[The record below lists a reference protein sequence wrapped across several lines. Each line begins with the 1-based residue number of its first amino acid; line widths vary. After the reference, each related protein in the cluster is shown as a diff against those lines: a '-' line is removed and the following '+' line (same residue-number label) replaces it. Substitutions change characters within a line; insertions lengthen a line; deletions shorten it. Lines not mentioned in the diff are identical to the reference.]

1 MTTPSANSLIT
12 PSSTDTE
19 NTSLLSVST
28 SPAYSTTDNDISTD
42 TTTSLS
48 TSLDV
53 AAADADTIGIS
64 ISIST
69 STSNSNSPMT
79 TMIQQEQNH
88 ILIEEMTRPWPSTYE
103 RSISLLA
110 SPIVQVQDVALY
122 TKSPK
127 PGGITASSLL
137 AARRSQLDRGYY
149 TNTPDPQG
157 RSSGGSSIGSNHSR
171 QDQQN
176 DDDDE
181 DHEQQQQQ
189 GNLARVKSMDF
200 WKTSDTGSSP
210 TIDGSNS
217 SRNNVINNSKYNIND
232 LKAVQTKQQQRFN
245 QAQEYRQKILQ
256 QQQQNKS
263 KSNGK
268 ITTNK
273 SKTVDSKQN
282 CSTSKQKATFFQCTF
297 NLANILMGVGLLG
310 LPYVYSI
317 AGYYGG
323 TFCLL
328 SFGSITWY
336 TSILIGRTLNGDPR
350 PSYMFYDSPY
360 TSQTKIRM
368 LPQITS
374 FPDIARCAFGEIGCI
389 VLSLVLYFELFSCIA
404 IFFVSIGDHL
414 HQLIPS
420 VSATTHVIIV
430 GCISMIPTI
439 VLHTPALLSY
449 LSMVGTFATTAVV
462 LAVIASAFFEGNIA
476 QQVSDQEHLMI
487 TPPYHVKWK
496 SEGLTLGFG
505 LVAYCFSGHAIIPS
519 IYTSM
524 QRPQDFDRMVT
535 YTFLLVVCCC
545 LAVAFSGYYIFGST
559 VQDQVTLSLER
570 SSHAVT
576 AMKALTWLMVM
587 TAFSKVTLTM
597 FPLALGMEEIVAP
610 FLSNERMVEIAS
622 ATIKLL
628 LTSLALCVSIFFPS
642 FSLLCSFVGVICSMT
657 VSVIFPA
664 AAHLKMFGSNLSFL
678 EKIIDWM
685 FIILG
690 IVMGVAGTVATIH

>member
-1 MTTPSANSLIT
+1 M
-12 PSSTDTE
+12 TE
-19 NTSLLSVST
+19 NTSLLSSISST
-28 SPAYSTTDNDISTD
+28 VYSPTENDNDATSSLMDAAGATGSTNNCTD
-42 TTTSLS
+42 S
-48 TSLDV
+48 TASV
-53 AAADADTIGIS
+53 VKH
-64 ISIST
+64 
-69 STSNSNSPMT
+69 
-79 TMIQQEQNH
+79 EQNN
-88 ILIEEMTRPWPSTYE
+88 ILLEEMTHPWPSTYE

-110 SPIVQVQDVALY
+110 SPIIQVKDVALY

-127 PGGITASSLL
+127 PGGIAISSLV

-149 TNTPDPQG
+149 TNTPDPQS
-157 RSSGGSSIGSNHSR
+157 RSSNGNNHSK
-171 QDQQN
+171 QDQHYPDDN
-176 DDDDE
+176 D
-181 DHEQQQQQ
+181 DHEQQLQQIQQ
-189 GNLARVKSMDF
+189 GNFSRVKSMDF
-200 WKTSDTGSSP
+200 WKTSDISATG
-210 TIDGSNS
+210 TGNIT
-217 SRNNVINNSKYNIND
+217 NNNDMINLVS
-232 LKAVQTKQQQRFN
+232 VQTKQQQRFN

-256 QQQQNKS
+256 QQNISNVKS
-263 KSNGK
+263 KK
-268 ITTNK
+268 MK
-273 SKTVDSKQN
+273 ESKTFDTTHTGSS
-282 CSTSKQKATFFQCTF
+282 STSKQKATFFQCTF

-310 LPYVYSI
+310 LPYVYKI

-328 SFGSITWY
+328 SFGTITWY

-350 PSYMFYDSPY
+350 PLYHFYDSAYIANVKP
-360 TSQTKIRM
+360 RM
-368 LPQITS
+368 LPPITS
-374 FPDIARCAFGEIGCI
+374 FPDIARCAYGEFGCI
-389 VLSLVLYFELFSCIA
+389 VLSLILYFELFSCIA

-414 HQLIPS
+414 HQLIPTIS
-420 VSATTHVIIV
+420 TTTHMIIV

-476 QQVSDQEHLMI
+476 EHVSEQEHLML
-487 TPPYHVKWK
+487 TPPYHVGWR
-496 SEGLTLGFG
+496 SEGLTLAFG

-524 QRPQDFDRMVT
+524 EKPQEFDRMVT
-535 YTFLLVVCCC
+535 YTFVLVVCCC

-576 AMKALTWLMVM
+576 AMKALTWLMIM

-610 FLSNERMVEIAS
+610 YLSNERMVEIAS

-628 LTSLALCVSIFFPS
+628 LTGLALCVSIFFPS

-664 AAHLKMFGSNLSFL
+664 AAHLKMFGSKLSTF
-678 EKIIDWM
+678 EKTIDWM

-690 IVMGVAGTVATIH
+690 TVMGIAGTVATVY